1 MGTLSST
8 DLLCKCGEDSVTV
21 DETFKDGPTVILQ
34 SRSKDGFQQREG
46 GHQPCQVR
54 PKILQSWEL
63 ARATERHAQCS
74 KHSLLRSIQDWTW
87 AYFGMIIKLPH
98 V

>member
-1 MGTLSST
+1 MRTMSST
-8 DLLCKCGEDSVTV
+8 DLFCKCSENSVTV

-34 SRSKDGFQQREG
+34 SRSRWFPTEG
-46 GHQPCQVR
+46 GHQPFQVR

-74 KHSLLRSIQDWTW
+74 KHNLLRSIQDWTW
-87 AYFGMIIKLPH
+87 AYFGRIIKLPH